1 MPVARFALV
10 PFCVVLMTASSALAQ
25 TTADAQSSQ
34 PTLEIL
40 GEYGGHYWIVET
52 APDGSRRGAWIS
64 KQTPLDRVDRSALQP
79 IPRKNTPQPG
89 TPQQSPLSSAQ
100 SVPSSQVERPR
111 PQQTLTPTGRRS
123 QTRDGFW
130 FNAGMGIGFAGCQG
144 CIARDPAASGGL
156 SLGTTVNDKVLLGVG
171 TSGWYRSYA
180 NGVTLGGGTTDL
192 RVRFYPSLRSGLF
205 LTGGLG
211 LGTVRVGLGSVTET
225 DYGVGSVFG
234 AGWDIRLRPNVSL
247 TPFYNGFAV
256 QTSYDQ
262 GYVDQFGIGITVH

>member
-1 MPVARFALV
+1 MPVARLGLV
-10 PFCVVLMTASSALAQ
+10 PLCVVLMTASSALAE
-25 TTADAQSSQ
+25 TAADAQSSQ
-34 PTLEIL
+34 PTLEIQ

-64 KQTPLDRVDRSALQP
+64 KQTPLDRVDRSTLEP
-79 IPRKNTPQPG
+79 IPRQNTQQPT
-89 TPQQSPLSSAQ
+89 TPQQSPSSVQ
-100 SVPSSQVERPR
+100 SVPSPQVERPR
-111 PQQTLTPTGRRS
+111 PQQTLTPTRPRS
-123 QTRDGFW
+123 QTRVGFW
-130 FNAGMGIGFAGCQG
+130 FNAGMGIGFAGCEG
-144 CIARDPAASGGL
+144 CIGRDPGASGGL
-156 SLGTTVNDKVLLGVG
+156 SLGTTINDKVLLGVG

-180 NGVTLGGGTTDL
+180 NGVTIAGGVTDL

-211 LGTVRVGLGSVTET
+211 LGTVRVGLGRVSET

>member
-1 MPVARFALV
+1 MPVARFALM
-10 PFCVVLMTASSALAQ
+10 PFCVVLMTASSAVAQ
-25 TTADAQSSQ
+25 AAADAQSSQ
-34 PTLEIL
+34 PTLEIQ

-79 IPRKNTPQPG
+79 IPRQNTQQTT
-89 TPQQSPLSSAQ
+89 TPQQSPLSSGQ
-100 SVPSSQVERPR
+100 SVTSPQPR
-111 PQQTLTPTGRRS
+111 QQQTLTPTRPRS

-130 FNAGMGIGFAGCQG
+130 FNAGMGIGFSGCEG
-144 CIARDPAASGGL
+144 CIGRDPRPSGGL
-156 SLGTTVNDKVLLGVG
+156 SLGTTIHERVLLGVG

-211 LGTVRVGLGSVTET
+211 LGTVRVALGSASET
-225 DYGVGSVFG
+225 DYGLGSVFG

>member
-10 PFCVVLMTASSALAQ
+10 PFCVVLMSASSALAQ
-25 TTADAQSSQ
+25 TAADAQSSQ

-79 IPRKNTPQPG
+79 IPRQSTPQPT
-89 TPQQSPLSSAQ
+89 TPQQAPLQQA
-100 SVPSSQVERPR
+100 PL
-111 PQQTLTPTGRRS
+111 QQTLTPTGRRS

-144 CIARDPAASGGL
+144 CIGRDPAASGGL
-156 SLGTTVNDKVLLGVG
+156 SLGTTINDKVLLGVG

-180 NGVTLGGGTTDL
+180 NGVTLGGSTTDL

-211 LGTVRVGLGSVTET
+211 LGTVRVALGSVSET

-256 QTSYDQ
+256 HTSYDQ